1 MDPPEARWYAGASLE
16 LETNKGRVIGFHPHL
31 ATRCLLV
38 LVVVIVGVMVVT
50 RQKDQEV
57 TMVARPGHEIIMLRI
72 K

>member
-38 LVVVIVGVMVVT
+38 LVGVMVVT